1 MGIEGNIKDFPLTE
15 VLNLLIFSNKSGIL
29 KIYGVSKGEKFNGEV
44 YIVKGKI
51 MDAKFNSKKGEE
63 ALFSI
68 LSLEDGNF
76 NFEAKELNIKE
87 NIKTPMESLILEA
100 IRRRDETKELYK
112 KIPPT
117 STLLE
122 TNPNPPTKEFKLS
135 SDEWVVLNLFK
146 EKKTISEAIKESPL
160 SEFKTVK
167 AIYALLSLG
176 LLIRSEREEIDIST
190 IIPRRAPQPVRD
202 ALSILGF
209 GGGRDRCSRFY
220 AKVDG
225 EKSLKEIKEELGM
238 NDKEVLECF
247 IKLLKETRII
257 SNLSIDKLKFIEKRL
272 KEG

>member
-15 VLNLLIFSNKSGIL
+15 VLNLLTFSNKSGIL
-29 KIYGVSKGEKFNGEV
+29 KIYGVSRGENFNGEV

-51 MDAKFNSKKGEE
+51 VDAKFNSKKGEE

-68 LSLEDGNF
+68 FSLEDGNF
-76 NFEAKELNIKE
+76 NFEAKELDIEE
-87 NIKTPMESLILEA
+87 NIKISMESLLLEA
-100 IRRRDETKELYK
+100 IRRSDETKELYK

-122 TNPNPPTKEFKLS
+122 TNPRPPTKEFKLS
-135 SDEWVVLNLFK
+135 SDEWIVLNLFRDK
-146 EKKTISEAIKESPL
+146 RPISEAIKESPL

-176 LLIRSEREEIDIST
+176 LLIKTEREELDIST
-190 IIPRRAPQPVRD
+190 IIPRRTPQPVRD

-209 GGGRDRCSRFY
+209 GGGRDKCSRFY
-220 AKVDG
+220 GKVDG
-225 EKSLKEIKEELGM
+225 EKNLKEIAEELGM
-238 NDKEVLECF
+238 EEKEALECF

-257 SNLSIDKLKFIEKRL
+257 SNLSIDKLKFIEKKL
-272 KEG
+272 KED